1 MKGTRFVST
10 PAAETTSRGSSKLMD
25 KVLITDA
32 ALESLI
38 VHACLSVEGVESMWK
53 GLKEHFPCWDRGGHE
68 PHGVNIT
75 RSGLELT
82 LEVFLVGRFGMDL
95 RKLAGSVRGAVAKE
109 VEAST
114 PYRRRASLTHGDDSG
129 SSEPPALARD
139 SAAGPVQSGAGQ
151 RLV

>member
-1 MKGTRFVST
+1 
-10 PAAETTSRGSSKLMD
+10 MD

-68 PHGVNIT
+68 PHGVSIT

-82 LEVFLVGRFGMDL
+82 LDVFLVGRFGTDL

-114 PYRRRASLTHGDDSG
+114 PYHIQEVNVHIADVRA
-129 SSEPPALARD
+129 
-139 SAAGPVQSGAGQ
+139 
-151 RLV
+151 